1 MKDYLIGLLA
11 FSFITYALFIVNS
24 IVSPFNHFSLL
35 EWVGI
40 LGIGIILKAGF
51 DTYNSEVTEQN

>member
-1 MKDYLIGLLA
+1 MKDYLLGLLA
-11 FSFITYALFIVNS
+11 FTFITYGLFMVNS
-24 IVSPFNHFSLL
+24 FISPYNHFSIL

-51 DTYNSEVTEQN
+51 DTYNSEVTE

>member
-11 FSFITYALFIVNS
+11 FSFITYGLFIVNS

-40 LGIGIILKAGF
+40 IGIGIILKAGL
-51 DTYNSEVTEQN
+51 DTYYEEIAEH